1 MFAVIKTGGKQ
12 YKVAKGDVIDIEKL
26 ELNDGD
32 KVEFPEVLLIED
44 GDKVEV
50 GTPFLEKAKVSGV
63 LVRQTKADKVIA
75 FKKKRRKSS
84 SCKVGHRQRLS
95 VVKIEEI
102 TL

>member
-12 YKVAKGDVIDIEKL
+12 YKVAKGDIIDIEKL

-50 GTPFLEKAKVSGV
+50 GTPFLEKAKVSGT
-63 LVRQTKADKVIA
+63 LVKQTKGDKVIA
-75 FKKKRRKSS
+75 FKKKRRKAYSR
-84 SCKVGHRQRLS
+84 KVGHRQSIS